1 MYSNS
6 KADTIQRSR
15 LVVVVDWFLVR
26 FPVGR
31 EGPPPLLS
39 AVLDPPSAEFTYL
52 SDKGRA
58 YLQRRRKWGVKV
70 YERGDRAFMWTL
82 PRSYGHMQSWKHII
96 QEDNG
101 LLRNLTPNE
110 AFRIQSFDP
119 TSLQLTGLSRRQ
131 RMYLAGNAIDRRM
144 LVALFASVLVIAH

>member
-1 MYSNS
+1 MGSN
-6 KADTIQRSR
+6 
-15 LVVVVDWFLVR
+15 VPVR

-39 AVLDPPSAEFTYL
+39 AVLAPPSAEFTYL
-52 SDKGRA
+52 SDKGKA
-58 YLQRRRKWGVKV
+58 YLRRRARWGVKV
-70 YERGDRAFMWTL
+70 YQREDRAFVGTL

-96 QEDNG
+96 QEGNG

-119 TSLQLTGLSRRQ
+119 AALQLTGLSRRQ
-131 RMYLAGNAIDRRM
+131 LMYLAGNAIDRRM
-144 LVALFASVLVIAH
+144 LVALFASVIVIPH